1 MNRKKRPAL
10 TSPWK
15 IGFLVSLLL
24 LVTGI
29 GVGFLITRT
38 FGVAWSWVRFSGGT
52 WVFDKDA
59 FMREMSPMVVFVP
72 LVSLIAYFLIT
83 GAVRRYRAYLESG
96 QDYRLM
102 VQALARID
110 DLQEDRIKSL
120 KNYPELRDFLMRLKE
135 RIAVREQ
142 ALEQKE
148 ASLAVQSGQM
158 GSVEQ
163 FKVESGVLVGAIARG
178 PQDGFNEEL
187 ALALPELKQV
197 EQAIRKHLLAG
208 AVPAIAVNESERMAN
223 IREEVA
229 EPVAGLR
236 TRIEELG
243 AEIQENLAGA
253 REIELG
259 LSQLRNEGQSGG
271 GRADVDADGVISAL
285 ERLDHA
291 SQSLQQLG
299 EEAKGVAIRTAL
311 EAGSGGEGVEQL
323 IKLAEEVRTLA
334 ARFNGVSGQYQAVGR
349 QLREA
354 AQALSRGGQPR
365 PEMIEAV
372 AHRAGRWAERAMILA
387 ERMNG
392 FQQQFNDT
400 IRLLEVKLGGGVEGS
415 EYNGVADLTVDGLG
429 AEPIAEASDPSVH
442 NVTLDDFER
451 QSLTSPFLGRTEPA
465 EKEKRE
471 RGASLFEE
479 ISRGTGTNLFTDIP
493 PSPGLDGGGSDKA
506 PERRADSNDMFA
518 EMKEQTGARKPES
531 ESAPGAK
538 PHEALKSQVDL
549 SGGDAEVS
557 AKKPAK
563 SAKPAAPVTPAPT
576 RKRPTAD
583 VPLEVES
590 NRYRPAE
597 PRPAAGR
604 KTAGKD
610 AETVHD
616 LYELGAV
623 DYEPDGVYRNA

>member
-1 MNRKKRPAL
+1 VNRKKRPAL

-24 LVTGI
+24 VVTGI

-52 WVFDKDA
+52 WLFDRAA

-83 GAVRRYRAYLESG
+83 GAVRRYRTYLDSG

-208 AVPAIAVNESERMAN
+208 AAPVVAVNESERMAN

-236 TRIEELG
+236 TRIGELG
-243 AEIQENLAGA
+243 AEIKENLAGA

-259 LSQLRNEGQSGG
+259 LSQLRSEGQPDG
-271 GRADVDADGVISAL
+271 GRADVDADDVIGAL

-349 QLREA
+349 NVREA

-365 PEMIEAV
+365 PEMIETV
-372 AHRAGRWAERAMILA
+372 ANRAGRWAERAMILA
-387 ERMNG
+387 ERMKG

-400 IRLLEVKLGGGVEGS
+400 IRMLEVKLGGGVGGS
-415 EYNGVADLTVDGLG
+415 EYNEVADLTVDGLG
-429 AEPIAEASDPSVH
+429 AEPIEEASDSSVH

-451 QSLTSPFLGRTEPA
+451 QSPASPFMGRTAPA

-493 PSPGLDGGGSDKA
+493 LSPGPDEGGSDEA
-506 PERRADSNDMFA
+506 PERRADSNNMFA
-518 EMKEQTGARKPES
+518 EMKEQAVARKPEP
-531 ESAPGAK
+531 EAK
-538 PHEALKSQVDL
+538 PHEILKSQVDL
-549 SGGDAEVS
+549 SGGDAAAS
-557 AKKPAK
+557 AKKPTK
-563 SAKPAAPVTPAPT
+563 SAKPAAPVTPVPT
-576 RKRPTAD
+576 RKRPAAD

-590 NRYRPAE
+590 SRHQPAESRPA
-597 PRPAAGR
+597 PGR

-610 AETVHD
+610 AETVYD

-623 DYEPDGVYRNA
+623 DYEPDEVYGNT

>member
-1 MNRKKRPAL
+1 VNRKKRPAL

-24 LVTGI
+24 VVTGI

-38 FGVAWSWVRFSGGT
+38 FGVAWSWVRFSGGA
-52 WVFDKDA
+52 WLFNKDA
-59 FMREMSPMVVFVP
+59 FIREMFPMLVFVP
-72 LVSLIAYFLIT
+72 SVSLLAYFLIT

-102 VQALARID
+102 VQALTRID
-110 DLQEDRIKSL
+110 DLQEERIKSL
-120 KNYPELRDFLMRLKE
+120 KNYPELRDFLMKLKD
-135 RIAVREQ
+135 RIASREQ

-148 ASLAVQSGQM
+148 ASLAVQSGQI
-158 GSVEQ
+158 GGIEQ
-163 FKVESGVLVGAIARG
+163 FKAESGVLVGAIARG
-178 PQDGFNEEL
+178 PQNGFNEEL
-187 ALALPELKQV
+187 ALGVPELKQV

-208 AVPAIAVNESERMAN
+208 ATPAAVINEGERMAN

-236 TRIEELG
+236 TRIDELG
-243 AEIQENLAGA
+243 AEIQEHLAGA

-259 LSQLRNEGQSGG
+259 LSQLRNQGRPGG
-271 GRADVDADGVISAL
+271 GRAGADMAGVIGAL

-291 SQSLQQLG
+291 SQSLQELG

-349 QLREA
+349 HVRDA
-354 AQALSRGGQPR
+354 AQAFSQGDQPR
-365 PEMIEAV
+365 PEMIGTV
-372 AHRAGRWAERAMILA
+372 AQRAGRWAERAMILA
-387 ERMNG
+387 ERMKG
-392 FQQQFNDT
+392 FQQQFNDM
-400 IRLLEVKLGGGVEGS
+400 IRLLEVKLGGGVGGS
-415 EYNGVADLTVDGLG
+415 EYNEVADLTVEGLG
-429 AEPIAEASDPSVH
+429 AEPIEGAPDPSVH

-451 QSLTSPFLGRTEPA
+451 QSLASPFSGGTDPA
-465 EKEKRE
+465 EGERRE

-479 ISRGTGTNLFTDIP
+479 ISRGTDTNLFTDIP
-493 PSPGLDGGGSDKA
+493 ASPGPDGGGSDEA
-506 PERRADSNDMFA
+506 PERREDSGDMFA
-518 EMKEQTGARKPES
+518 EMKEQAVVGEPES
-531 ESAPGAK
+531 RSAPSTK
-538 PHEALKSQVDL
+538 SHEILKSQVDL

-563 SAKPAAPVTPAPT
+563 PAKAAKPAATG
-576 RKRPTAD
+576 KRPAAD
-583 VPLEVES
+583 NPLEVET
-590 NRYRPAE
+590 NRYQPPE
-597 PRPAAGR
+597 PRAAAGR
-604 KTAGKD
+604 KTTGKE